1 MIKKF
6 ITTAV
11 ILASSTACVCF
22 AQGPDKNIIKTPV
35 STFNQENLK
44 VIKNNEL
51 TNDFLRIITFSQN
64 SNTQNTA
71 TIDYS
76 KKYADANEKQ
86 KTLLTLALHTNL
98 QT

>member
-22 AQGPDKNIIKTPV
+22 AQGTDKNIIKTPV

-71 TIDYS
+71 SIDYS
-76 KKYADANEKQ
+76 KKYADAN
-86 KTLLTLALHTNL
+86 
-98 QT
+98 